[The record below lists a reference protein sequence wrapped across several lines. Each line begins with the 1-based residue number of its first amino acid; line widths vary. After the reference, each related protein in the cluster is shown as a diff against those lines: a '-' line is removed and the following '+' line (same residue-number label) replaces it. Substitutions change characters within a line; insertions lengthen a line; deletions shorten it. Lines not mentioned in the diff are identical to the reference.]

1 MSQIS
6 QIKKIY
12 HAAIYVRLS
21 KEDGAVAS
29 HEKTESNSIAN
40 QKSLIRDFL
49 ENKNDIEVVQE
60 YVDDGFSGSN
70 FERPA
75 FQMMLEDIKKG
86 KIDCVV
92 TKDLSRFGREYIDS
106 GMYIERLFPAMGVRF
121 IAINDGIDSGEAKS
135 QSDEI
140 IIPFK
145 NLINDAYCRDISIKI
160 RSHLEIKRKQGDVI
174 TAFVPY
180 GYKKNDKDKHKLEID
195 VYAANVVKDIF
206 RMKLHG
212 KSQDAIACELNSS
225 GILPPA
231 EYKASTGSN
240 YQTCFKTKEKSEWTS
255 VMVRRIL
262 TNEVYIGNLV
272 QGKQTTPNHKV
283 KKTIIK
289 EKCEWI
295 RIEKN
300 HEPVIT
306 DRDFEVV
313 QRLLAMDTRTSPDSD
328 MVYNLSGIAVCA
340 DCGSPMTRKITTA
353 GDKKYAY
360 YICSNH
366 KLTKQCSQHSISVSL
381 LEDTVLEM
389 LKLHIKNVMNLE
401 EILDYIGTIPFQQ
414 LDVKS
419 LEARKQ
425 KKLEEVEKCKRLK
438 TSLYEDM
445 KDGILTKE
453 EYLELHE
460 AYLKKAKEG
469 EEIIRQIER
478 DIALI
483 LEEKDDKHLW
493 MNYFTEY
500 KDIKELTRDVVV
512 KLICEVRVS
521 ENKEVEIVFDFD
533 DCYKQLLESVEKLGY
548 QVDKEPG
555 GQLNISRREAV

>member
-240 YQTCFKTKEKSEWTS
+240 YQTYDIYTKQIAKLQND
-255 VMVRRIL
+255 VRRITANKSGL
-262 TNEVYIGNLV
+262 YEDYREQLITAEELCQYQREYESRVNEIEAQITELLHRRSLYE
-272 QGKQTTPNHKV
+272 
-283 KKTIIK
+283 K
-289 EKCEWI
+289 EFHIDEGW
-295 RIEKN
+295 EETVN
-300 HEPVIT
+300 
-306 DRDFEVV
+306 
-313 QRLLAMDTRTSPDSD
+313 
-328 MVYNLSGIAVCA
+328 
-340 DCGSPMTRKITTA
+340 
-353 GDKKYAY
+353 KYMAKR
-360 YICSNH
+360 
-366 KLTKQCSQHSISVSL
+366 KLTKELVDAFVS
-381 LEDTVLEM
+381 
-389 LKLHIKNVMNLE
+389 
-401 EILDYIGTIPFQQ
+401 
-414 LDVKS
+414 
-419 LEARKQ
+419 
-425 KKLEEVEKCKRLK
+425 
-438 TSLYEDM
+438 
-445 KDGILTKE
+445 
-453 EYLELHE
+453 
-460 AYLKKAKEG
+460 
-469 EEIIRQIER
+469 
-478 DIALI
+478 
-483 LEEKDDKHLW
+483 
-493 MNYFTEY
+493 
-500 KDIKELTRDVVV
+500 
-512 KLICEVRVS
+512 
-521 ENKEVEIVFDFD
+521 EIVFYDGNIEVKLLYDDFL
-533 DCYKQLLESVEKLGY
+533 KELLKVAEE
-548 QVDKEPG
+548 
-555 GQLNISRREAV
+555 REVSSNG